1 MAKKSGLG
9 KGAAALFSDI
19 ADNLEG
25 TSSVVML
32 NIIDVQPNANQPR
45 RKFDDEKLD
54 ALADSIKA
62 NGIIQP
68 IIVVKHD
75 DMYMIVAGERRWRAA
90 RKAGLK
96 EIPAIVQDYSD
107 KQIMEVA
114 LIENLQREDLN
125 PVDEAMGYKTLMN
138 MFSLTQEQI
147 SERIGKSRSAVAN
160 SLRLLNLSEAVL
172 DLIKEGKLTEGH
184 AKVIM
189 SLKDPSEQLAAANAV
204 INKGLSVRETEQ
216 LVKAKLNPPRTIIK
230 PNRQLAEYLS
240 DLEDNISKTMGTR
253 VKIHHKNGKGK
264 IEIDYYSNDEFERIM
279 EYLKKQ

>member
-19 ADNLEG
+19 ADNLEE

-45 RKFDDEKLD
+45 RNFDDEKLD

-160 SLRLLNLSEAVL
+160 SLRLLNLSEEVL

-204 INKGLSVRETEQ
+204 INKRLSVRETEQ

-253 VKIHHKNGKGK
+253 VKIHHKNGNGK

-279 EYLKKQ
+279 EYFKKQ

>member
-19 ADNLEG
+19 ADNLEE

-45 RKFDDEKLD
+45 RNFDDEKLD

-160 SLRLLNLSEAVL
+160 SLRLLNLSEEVL

-204 INKGLSVRETEQ
+204 INKRLSVRETEQ

-279 EYLKKQ
+279 EYFKKQ

>member
-19 ADNLEG
+19 ADNLEE

-45 RKFDDEKLD
+45 RNFDDEKLD

>member
-9 KGAAALFSDI
+9 KGTAALFSDI
-19 ADNLEG
+19 ADNLD
-25 TSSVVML
+25 SSNSVVSL
-32 NIIDVQPNANQPR
+32 SIVDVQPNINQPR
-45 RKFDDEKLD
+45 RHFDDEKME
-54 ALADSIKA
+54 ALTESIKA

-75 DMYMIVAGERRWRAA
+75 DTYMIVAGERRWRAA

-107 KQIMEVA
+107 KQVMEVA

-160 SLRLLNLSEAVL
+160 SLRLLNLSDDVL
-172 DLIKEGKLTEGH
+172 QMLKEGKITEGH
-184 AKVIM
+184 AKAIM
-189 SLKDPSEQLAAANAV
+189 SLKDPKEQLAAAQTV
-204 INKGLSVRETEQ
+204 IAKELSVRKTEE
-216 LVKAKLNPPRTIIK
+216 LVKNKINPPRTIIR
-230 PNRQLAEYLS
+230 PNPQLAEYIT
-240 DLEDNISKTMGTR
+240 DLEDSISKTMGTR
-253 VKIHHKNGKGK
+253 VKIRHKNGKGK
-264 IEIDYYSNDEFERIM
+264 IEIDYYSNEEFERIM
-279 EYLKKQ
+279 DFLQKQ

>member
-19 ADNLEG
+19 ADNLEE

-45 RKFDDEKLD
+45 RNFDDEKLD

-160 SLRLLNLSEAVL
+160 SLRLLNLSEDVL
-172 DLIKEGKLTEGH
+172 NLIKEGKLTEGH

-204 INKGLSVRETEQ
+204 INKRLSVRETEQ

-279 EYLKKQ
+279 EYFKKQ

>member
-1 MAKKSGLG
+1 MQISLAVILTMK
-9 KGAAALFSDI
+9 
-19 ADNLEG
+19 
-25 TSSVVML
+25 
-32 NIIDVQPNANQPR
+32 
-45 RKFDDEKLD
+45 KLD

-75 DMYMIVAGERRWRAA
+75 DMYHDCCRRAQMARAA

-160 SLRLLNLSEAVL
+160 SLRLLNLSEDVL
-172 DLIKEGKLTEGH
+172 NLIKEGKLTEGH

-204 INKGLSVRETEQ
+204 INKRLSVRETEQ
-216 LVKAKLNPPRTIIK
+216 LK
-230 PNRQLAEYLS
+230 
-240 DLEDNISKTMGTR
+240 SKT
-253 VKIHHKNGKGK
+253 
-264 IEIDYYSNDEFERIM
+264 
-279 EYLKKQ
+279 

>member
-19 ADNLEG
+19 AGNLEE

>member
-19 ADNLEG
+19 ADNLEE

-45 RKFDDEKLD
+45 RKFDDEKLE

>member
-19 ADNLEG
+19 ADNLEE

-45 RKFDDEKLD
+45 RNFDDEKLD
-54 ALADSIKA
+54 ALAGSIKA

-160 SLRLLNLSEAVL
+160 SLRLLNLSEEVL

-204 INKGLSVRETEQ
+204 INKRLSVRETEQ

-279 EYLKKQ
+279 EYFKKQ

>member
-19 ADNLEG
+19 ADNLEE

-45 RKFDDEKLD
+45 RNFDDEKLD

-160 SLRLLNLSEAVL
+160 SLRLLNLSEEVL

-189 SLKDPSEQLAAANAV
+189 SLKDPSEQLAAANTV
-204 INKGLSVRETEQ
+204 INKRLSVRETEQ

-279 EYLKKQ
+279 EYFKKQ

>member
-19 ADNLEG
+19 ADNLEE

-45 RKFDDEKLD
+45 RNFDDEKLD

-68 IIVVKHD
+68 IIVVKHG

-160 SLRLLNLSEAVL
+160 SLRLLNLSEEVL

-204 INKGLSVRETEQ
+204 INKRLSVRETEQ

-279 EYLKKQ
+279 EYFKKQ

>member
-19 ADNLEG
+19 ADNLEE

-45 RKFDDEKLD
+45 RNFDDEKLD

-160 SLRLLNLSEAVL
+160 SLRLLNLSEEVL
-172 DLIKEGKLTEGH
+172 ELIKEGKITEGH

-279 EYLKKQ
+279 EYFKKQ

>member
-19 ADNLEG
+19 ADNLEE

-45 RKFDDEKLD
+45 RNFDDEKLD

-160 SLRLLNLSEAVL
+160 SLRLLNLSEDVL
-172 DLIKEGKLTEGH
+172 NLIKEGKLTEGH

-204 INKGLSVRETEQ
+204 INKRLSVRETEQ

-230 PNRQLAEYLS
+230 PNRQLVEYLS

-264 IEIDYYSNDEFERIM
+264 IEIDYYSNDEFERIV
-279 EYLKKQ
+279 EYFKKQ

>member
-19 ADNLEG
+19 ADNLEE

-45 RKFDDEKLD
+45 RNFDDEKLD

-160 SLRLLNLSEAVL
+160 SLRLLNLSEEVL
-172 DLIKEGKLTEGH
+172 DLIKEGKITEGH

-204 INKGLSVRETEQ
+204 INKRLSVRETEQ

-279 EYLKKQ
+279 EYFKKQ

>member
-19 ADNLEG
+19 ADNLEE

-45 RKFDDEKLD
+45 RNFDDEKLD

-160 SLRLLNLSEAVL
+160 SLRLLNLSEEVL
-172 DLIKEGKLTEGH
+172 DLIKEGKITEGH

-279 EYLKKQ
+279 EYFKKQ

>member
-19 ADNLEG
+19 ADNLEE

-45 RKFDDEKLD
+45 RNFDDEKLD
-54 ALADSIKA
+54 TLADSIKA

-160 SLRLLNLSEAVL
+160 SLRLLNLSEDVL
-172 DLIKEGKLTEGH
+172 NLIKEGKLTEGH

-204 INKGLSVRETEQ
+204 INKRLSVRETEQ

-279 EYLKKQ
+279 EYFKKQ

>member
-19 ADNLEG
+19 ADNLEE

-45 RKFDDEKLD
+45 RNFDDEKLD

-160 SLRLLNLSEAVL
+160 SLRLLNLSEDVL
-172 DLIKEGKLTEGH
+172 NLIKEGKLTEGH

-204 INKGLSVRETEQ
+204 INKRLSVRETEQ

>member
-19 ADNLEG
+19 ADNLEE

-45 RKFDDEKLD
+45 RNFDDEKLD

-160 SLRLLNLSEAVL
+160 SLRLLNLSEEVL
-172 DLIKEGKLTEGH
+172 NLIKEGKITEGH

-279 EYLKKQ
+279 EYFKKQ

>member
-19 ADNLEG
+19 ADNLEE

-45 RKFDDEKLD
+45 RNFDDEKLD

-204 INKGLSVRETEQ
+204 INKGISVRETEQ

>member
-19 ADNLEG
+19 ADNLEE

-32 NIIDVQPNANQPR
+32 NIIEVQPNANQPR
-45 RKFDDEKLD
+45 RNFDDEKLD

-160 SLRLLNLSEAVL
+160 SLRLLNLSEEVL
-172 DLIKEGKLTEGH
+172 DLIKEGKITEGH

-204 INKGLSVRETEQ
+204 INKRLSVRETEQ

-279 EYLKKQ
+279 EYFKKQ

>member
-19 ADNLEG
+19 ADNLEE
-25 TSSVVML
+25 TSSGVML

-45 RKFDDEKLD
+45 RNFDDEKLD

-160 SLRLLNLSEAVL
+160 SLRLLNLSEDVL
-172 DLIKEGKLTEGH
+172 NLIKEGKLTEGH

-204 INKGLSVRETEQ
+204 INKRLSVRETEQ

-279 EYLKKQ
+279 EYFKKQ

>member
-1 MAKKSGLG
+1 MCSR
-9 KGAAALFSDI
+9 
-19 ADNLEG
+19 
-25 TSSVVML
+25 
-32 NIIDVQPNANQPR
+32 NANQPR
-45 RKFDDEKLD
+45 RNFDDEKLD

-138 MFSLTQEQI
+138 MFSPY
-147 SERIGKSRSAVAN
+147 SRAN
-160 SLRLLNLSEAVL
+160 
-172 DLIKEGKLTEGH
+172 
-184 AKVIM
+184 
-189 SLKDPSEQLAAANAV
+189 Q
-204 INKGLSVRETEQ
+204 
-216 LVKAKLNPPRTIIK
+216 
-230 PNRQLAEYLS
+230 
-240 DLEDNISKTMGTR
+240 
-253 VKIHHKNGKGK
+253 
-264 IEIDYYSNDEFERIM
+264 
-279 EYLKKQ
+279 